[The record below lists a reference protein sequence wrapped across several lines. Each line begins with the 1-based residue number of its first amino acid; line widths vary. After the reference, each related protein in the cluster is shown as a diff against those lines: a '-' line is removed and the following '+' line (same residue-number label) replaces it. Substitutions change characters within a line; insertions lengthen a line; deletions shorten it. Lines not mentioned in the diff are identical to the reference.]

1 MMDWRWYEGREGEGE
16 CGEGEGEGECGE
28 DARKHTDGYPS
39 LVIYT

>member
-16 CGEGEGEGECGE
+16 CGEGEGECGE
-28 DARKHTDGYPS
+28 GARKHTDGYPS